1 MADKPGNAKDKKEE
15 GDEAKP
21 KGKLLAILTKPLVL
35 IVGIFFILT
44 MGLMFTMVLLF
55 ESGPTTT
62 VVEAAPAQVA
72 QAPAHGAEKEKEKPE
87 PEKTSHSKKEESKD
101 SKPQFYKFKPSFVV
115 NVPDRGQIR
124 YLQVDVELMTRNPK
138 MIENI
143 EAYAPLIRNDLIT
156 LFSSQNYEDLV
167 SVEGKELLR
176 TKSLEIV
183 QKIMKENVGENAV
196 DQVLFTNFVTQ

>member
-1 MADKPGNAKDKKEE
+1 MADKPTSNTNKDKNEE
-15 GDEAKP
+15 NENKSFM
-21 KGKLLAILTKPLVL
+21 GKLKATLMKPLVL
-35 IVGIFFILT
+35 IVGVFFILT
-44 MGLMFTMVLLF
+44 MGLMATMILLF
-55 ESGPTTT
+55 KSQSTT
-62 VVEAAPAQVA
+62 VAAEAPPATVAAAPA
-72 QAPAHGAEKEKEKPE
+72 HTAEKPKPE
-87 PEKTSHSKKEESKD
+87 PEKTSHHSKEESKD
-101 SKPQFYKFKPSFVV
+101 QKPQFYKFKPSFVV

-183 QKIMKENVGENAV
+183 QRIMKENVGENAV